1 MPSPPTSPDAHQV
14 RAARGGD
21 EGADTGVVPELDG
34 DGEAGPDEASARAAL
49 EADRETAL
57 LRVRTL
63 GAELDGIIA
72 DAVDT
77 NADDEHDPEG
87 STVAFERAQATALVA
102 EARSR
107 VAEIDRALVRLADGT
122 YTTCEVCGRP
132 IPAERLAALASTR
145 TCVTCAG
152 AR

>member
-1 MPSPPTSPDAHQV
+1 V
-14 RAARGGD
+14 KAARGGD
-21 EGADTGVVPELDG
+21 EEADTGVVPELDE
-34 DGEAGPDEASARAAL
+34 DGEAGPDGARAAL
-49 EADRETAL
+49 EADREAAL

-63 GAELDGIIA
+63 DAELDGIIA

-122 YTTCEVCGRP
+122 YTTCEVCGGP

-145 TCVTCAG
+145 TCVACAG

>member
-1 MPSPPTSPDAHQV
+1 V

-21 EGADTGVVPELDG
+21 EGDRDG
-34 DGEAGPDEASARAAL
+34 DARSDGASARAAL
-49 EADRETAL
+49 ETDREAAL

-63 GAELDGIIA
+63 GAELNGIIA

-107 VAEIDRALVRLADGT
+107 VAEIDRALGRLANGI

-145 TCVTCAG
+145 TCVGCAG
-152 AR
+152 VR